1 MSLLLTVINY
11 ISVISIFVKM
21 KQNYPKYSTVPGIK
35 LINFN
40 RNAISQKES
49 EISAL
54 VEKIKSTS
62 NWRYIYA
69 RYLSDWNA

>member
-1 MSLLLTVINY
+1 
-11 ISVISIFVKM
+11 M
-21 KQNYPKYSTVPGIK
+21 KQNYPKYSNVPGIK

-54 VEKIKSTS
+54 VEKIKSTN